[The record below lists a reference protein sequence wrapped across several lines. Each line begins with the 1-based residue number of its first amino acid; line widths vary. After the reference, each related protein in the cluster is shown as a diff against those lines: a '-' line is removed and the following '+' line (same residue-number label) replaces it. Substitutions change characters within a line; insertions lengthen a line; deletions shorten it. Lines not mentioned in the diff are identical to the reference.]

1 MKRLIGI
8 AIAVIA
14 ATRLVAAQP
23 ADVPGQIKFVETQP
37 ADMDRSAWKE
47 KRRDAVRRLGQS
59 KDKRA
64 VPVLIKLAE
73 TETFDIIGEIAIE
86 GLGNLGDQSAV
97 PVLQKIA
104 NDAAREKPQRELAK
118 KALGKLGA
126 STTAPKNPP
135 TGTPPTGTPPTGTPP
150 TGTPPTGTPPT
161 GTPTSTPPTGTG
173 EVGSGEVSTPPETNN
188 GALGTGKLGGDKGST
203 LIDKPAA
210 GLPALPN
217 LPADLLAGS
226 ERLTF
231 VLGSALFN
239 YDTVRER
246 LSFDADVSGVYARRI
261 EREKMAWGF
270 DVGAHVIAGLINP
283 DGRAQSRGSL
293 IQVTG
298 NGEARFYNGKVY
310 GIGKAALGTQITYIS
325 FKDDMDATQDNN
337 DTRFSAD
344 LQIALGAGFGRVVDV
359 GAAIRVRRL
368 ARALDAAKALGKP
381 IGEETSK
388 KLQLTWWAL
397 RGERS
402 QYRALT
408 STVAILREAGILL
421 VEPDAGLSF
430 EILNVLR
437 DTQLFQRP
445 SGFDAQILFS
455 EGYLKRPDDT
465 DMDDRPLSGEEGRI
479 EQLLLAAG
487 YGTQLADDTVEISGT
502 GYARYRLFAPGEG
515 SGNDQPTPFFAG
527 ATARLRKFTYGEHGD
542 QFGALDLLG
551 DLRVSSDGDN
561 VFDANDERDLG
572 LRLSAQLGFTYFVN
586 QASGVRVAGTFAA
599 DGGEFFLGASLS
611 LTYGLLD
618 SGYAQGGL

>member
-455 EGYLKRPDDT
+455 EGYLKRP
-465 DMDDRPLSGEEGRI
+465 RRH
-479 EQLLLAAG
+479 
-487 YGTQLADDTVEISGT
+487 
-502 GYARYRLFAPGEG
+502 R
-515 SGNDQPTPFFAG
+515 
-527 ATARLRKFTYGEHGD
+527 HG
-542 QFGALDLLG
+542 
-551 DLRVSSDGDN
+551 
-561 VFDANDERDLG
+561 
-572 LRLSAQLGFTYFVN
+572 
-586 QASGVRVAGTFAA
+586 
-599 DGGEFFLGASLS
+599 
-611 LTYGLLD
+611 
-618 SGYAQGGL
+618 

>member
-1 MKRLIGI
+1 MKRFVGI
-8 AIAVIA
+8 AIALA
-14 ATRLVAAQP
+14 ATRIAVAQP

-37 ADMDRSAWKE
+37 ADMDKSSWKE
-47 KRRDAVRRLGQS
+47 KRRDAVRKLGQS

-73 TETFDIIGEIAIE
+73 TETFDIVGEIAIE

-135 TGTPPTGTPPTGTPP
+135 TGTPPTTPPTGTPP
-150 TGTPPTGTPPT
+150 TPPTPPTTPPTGTPP
-161 GTPTSTPPTGTG
+161 GTG
-173 EVGSGEVSTPPETNN
+173 EVGTGEVSTPPEANT
-188 GALGTGKLGGDKGST
+188 GALGAGKLGDKGSN
-203 LIDKPAA
+203 LIDRPAA
-210 GLPALPN
+210 GLPALPT
-217 LPADLLAGS
+217 LPGDLLAGS
-226 ERLTF
+226 ERLTIA
-231 VLGSALFN
+231 LGSALFN

-246 LSFDADVSGVYARRI
+246 LSFDADVSGVFAKRV

-270 DVGAHVIAGLINP
+270 DAGAHVIAGLINP

-293 IQVTG
+293 IQLTG
-298 NGEARFYNGKVY
+298 NGEARFYNGKLY

-359 GAAIRVRRL
+359 GSAIRVRRL
-368 ARALDAAKALGKP
+368 ARTLDAAKALGKP
-381 IGEETSK
+381 IGEDVGK

-421 VEPDAGLSF
+421 VEPDAGLTF

-445 SGFDAQILFS
+445 SGFDAQLLFS

-465 DMDDRPLSGEEGRI
+465 DMDDRPLSGEEGRV
-479 EQLLLAAG
+479 EQLLLSAG
-487 YGTQLADDTVEISGT
+487 YGAQLADDTVEISGT
-502 GYARYRLFAPGEG
+502 GYARYRLFAPGAG

-527 ATARLRKFTYGEHGD
+527 ASARLRKFTYGDHGD
-542 QFGALDLLG
+542 QFGAIDLLG

-572 LRLSAQLGFTYFVN
+572 LRLSAQLGFTYFMN

-599 DGGEFFLGASLS
+599 DGGEFFLGASLT
-611 LTYGLLD
+611 LTYGLLE
-618 SGYAQGGL
+618 SGYANGNL

>member
-1 MKRLIGI
+1 MRSAVVVA
-8 AIAVIA
+8 AILA
-14 ATRLVAAQP
+14 AGSVASAQVVDVAAQIKLIDAQR
-23 ADVPGQIKFVETQP
+23 ADL
-37 ADMDRSAWKE
+37 DRATWKDR
-47 KRRDAVRRLGQS
+47 RRDAARKLAQS

-64 VPVLIKLAE
+64 VAVLIKLADR
-73 TETFDIIGEIAIE
+73 ETFDIIGEIAIE
-86 GLGNLGDQSAV
+86 GLGNLGDQAAV

-135 TGTPPTGTPPTGTPP
+135 TGTPPTGTPPTSTPP

-161 GTPTSTPPTGTG
+161 GTPPTDTPPTGTG
-173 EVGSGEVSTPPETNN
+173 DVGTGPISTTPETTN
-188 GALGTGKLGGDKGST
+188 GALGAKLGGDKASN

-210 GLPALPN
+210 GLPALPS
-217 LPADLLAGS
+217 LPDDLLAGS

-246 LSFDADVSGVYARRI
+246 LSFDADVSGVFAKRI
-261 EREKMAWGF
+261 EREKMAWGV

-293 IQVTG
+293 IQLTG
-298 NGEARFYNGKVY
+298 NGEARFYNGKLY

-344 LQIALGAGFGRVVDV
+344 FQIALGAGFGRVVDV
-359 GAAIRVRRL
+359 GSAIRVRRL
-368 ARALDAAKALGKP
+368 ARALDAARALGKP
-381 IGEETSK
+381 IGEEVSK

-408 STVAILREAGILL
+408 STVAILREAGVLL
-421 VEPDAGLSF
+421 VEPDAGLTF

-465 DMDDRPLSGEEGRI
+465 DMDDRPLSGEEGRV

-572 LRLSAQLGFTYFVN
+572 LRLSAQLGFTYFMN
-586 QASGVRVAGTFAA
+586 QASGVRVAGTFVA

-611 LTYGLLD
+611 LTYGLLN
-618 SGYAQGGL
+618 SGYANGGL